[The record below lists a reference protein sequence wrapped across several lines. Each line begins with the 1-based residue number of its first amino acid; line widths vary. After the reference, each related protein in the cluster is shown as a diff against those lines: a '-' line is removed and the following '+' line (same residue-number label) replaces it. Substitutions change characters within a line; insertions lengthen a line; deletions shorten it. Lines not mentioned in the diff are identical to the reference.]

1 MLRKARL
8 ARARQ
13 LLQTTDKNVS
23 EVAYAVGFSTPSI
36 SLNAIKKNSERAL
49 RNRQEEVPLQQE
61 QQTETLRKFF
71 TKLLRLKIYSREKPF
86 ILLFIT

>member
-23 EVAYAVGFSTPSI
+23 EVAYAVGFSTPSYF
-36 SLNAIKKNSERAL
+36 SKCYKEEFGESPKK
-49 RNRQEEVPLQQE
+49 
-61 QQTETLRKFF
+61 
-71 TKLLRLKIYSREKPF
+71 
-86 ILLFIT
+86 